1 MPAKRISMRKIH
13 DVLRLKWAAEL
24 SSREIAQATGVARST
39 VSDYLRR
46 AEEAGLSWPLP
57 DGLDHAALER
67 VLFKQPER
75 PSRARPLPDWA
86 VVHRELRRKGVTLWL
101 LWEEYCA
108 AHAGAAC
115 YSYTRFCE
123 LYRAW
128 RGSLDVVMRQTHAPG
143 EKLFVDYAGQTV
155 PIVDPTT
162 GVVREVQLFVAVFGA
177 SNYTFVVA
185 TEGQDLRSWIGAHE
199 EAFRF
204 FGGVPRIVVP
214 DNLKAGVSKAHRYEP
229 DVNPTYQDM
238 AEHYGVAVIP
248 TRSAAPRDKAKAEN
262 GVLVAERWILAR
274 LRNRTFFSIGELNEA
289 IGELLDA
296 LNDRAFQKLP
306 GCRRTA
312 FEELDRPALG
322 PLPSQR
328 YVFAEWRKRRAGL
341 DYHVEVDGHY
351 YSVPYREAKKVFDV
365 RVTAN
370 TVECFLKGRR
380 VASHV
385 RSPRPGQHTTVREH
399 MPKAHQQYAEWTP
412 ERIAAWAEKIGPA
425 TAELTRTIIGSR
437 RHPEQGYRSCLGILR
452 LAKAYGEVR
461 LEGACRRA
469 LAIGARSYKS
479 VASILKSGLDQQPL
493 PGQAHDEPIEH
504 ENIRGALYYINNQGK
519 N

>member
-1 MPAKRISMRKIH
+1 
-13 DVLRLKWAAEL
+13 
-24 SSREIAQATGVARST
+24 
-39 VSDYLRR
+39 
-46 AEEAGLSWPLP
+46 
-57 DGLDHAALER
+57 
-67 VLFKQPER
+67 
-75 PSRARPLPDWA
+75 
-86 VVHRELRRKGVTLWL
+86 
-101 LWEEYCA
+101 
-108 AHAGAAC
+108 
-115 YSYTRFCE
+115 
-123 LYRAW
+123 
-128 RGSLDVVMRQTHAPG
+128 
-143 EKLFVDYAGQTV
+143 V
-155 PIVDPTT
+155 PIVDRTT
-162 GVVREVQLFVAVFGA
+162 GVVREAQLFVAVFGA
-177 SNYTFVVA
+177 SNYTFVMA

-238 AEHYGVAVIP
+238 AEHYGVAVVP
-248 TRSAAPRDKAKAEN
+248 TRTAQPRDKAKAEN

-296 LNDRAFQKLP
+296 LNERRSRS
-306 GCRRTA
+306 CRDVA
-312 FEELDRPALG
+312 ARPSRNSTGLRSG

-351 YSVPYREAKKVFDV
+351 YSVPFREAKKVFDV

-412 ERIAAWAEKIGPA
+412 ERIAAGLRRSDRPPPNWHAPSSARAGIPNKATGRVWASCGSPKPMERSGLRRPA
-425 TAELTRTIIGSR
+425 GERSPSALEATRALPRSSKAASTSSR
-437 RHPEQGYRSCLGILR
+437 FP
-452 LAKAYGEVR
+452 V
-461 LEGACRRA
+461 RRA
-469 LAIGARSYKS
+469 TNRSNMRTS
-479 VASILKSGLDQQPL
+479 AAPSTTSTTRERTD
-493 PGQAHDEPIEH
+493 A
-504 ENIRGALYYINNQGK
+504 
-519 N
+519 

>member
-1 MPAKRISMRKIH
+1 VAAARR
-13 DVLRLKWAAEL
+13 RLTTPLGASPLQAAGT
-24 SSREIAQATGVARST
+24 S
-39 VSDYLRR
+39 
-46 AEEAGLSWPLP
+46 
-57 DGLDHAALER
+57 
-67 VLFKQPER
+67 
-75 PSRARPLPDWA
+75 SRARPLPDWA

-143 EKLFVDYAGQTV
+143 EKLFVDYAGHTV
-155 PIVDPTT
+155 PIVDRTT
-162 GVVREVQLFVAVFGA
+162 GVVREAQLFVAVFGA
-177 SNYTFVVA
+177 SNYTFVMA

-248 TRSAAPRDKAKAEN
+248 ARTAAPRDKAKAEN

-296 LNDRAFQKLP
+296 LNDRRSRS
-306 GCRRTA
+306 CRDVAARPSRTSTG
-312 FEELDRPALG
+312 LRSG
-322 PLPSQR
+322 PLPAQR

-425 TAELTRTIIGSR
+425 TAELTRAIIGSR

-461 LEGACRRA
+461 LEGPAAERSPSALAATRASPRSSRAASTSSHCLVRRA
-469 LAIGARSYKS
+469 TNRSNTRTS
-479 VASILKSGLDQQPL
+479 AVPSTTSTTRERTDA
-493 PGQAHDEPIEH
+493 
-504 ENIRGALYYINNQGK
+504 
-519 N
+519 